1 MNDQN
6 GYCRTLKQQYAKT
19 AIQNLQSKG
28 TFGATGVIQWKSS
41 MWDEFSP
48 LLVSNIKIKK

>member
-19 AIQNLQSKG
+19 AIQNLK
-28 TFGATGVIQWKSS
+28 AH
-41 MWDEFSP
+41 
-48 LLVSNIKIKK
+48 LVQQE

>member
-19 AIQNLQSKG
+19 AIQSYVVAEFRGGGKPALLSPQVIAIYTELKG
-28 TFGATGVIQWKSS
+28 MIV
-41 MWDEFSP
+41 
-48 LLVSNIKIKK
+48 